1 MTKVNENNKTL
12 FSSTSECQKSQIHST
27 GLKSRWWQGH
37 SHSVDSRG
45 ESTPIFFQ
53 ALVAASILFLSHLLG
68 LPLHICWHSTGFP
81 THLWD
86 CAFFF
91 FFFFPFVSQT
101 RKSQLTYLQFSHC
114 FFCHFKSATELLTWL
129 FVISVVT
136 FQLQIFGLFF
146 IISISSQIFSTWWK
160 TTPILYFSSL
170 NIVSFNTLNIFL
182 TADLK
187 SA

>member
-1 MTKVNENNKTL
+1 MPEVPNPFYWAEIKVVTRPFSLCRLKRGIYSHFL
-12 FSSTSECQKSQIHST
+12 PGFSGCQYSFPFSSP
-27 GLKSRWWQGH
+27 G
-37 SHSVDSRG
+37 
-45 ESTPIFFQ
+45 TPTT
-53 ALVAASILFLSHLLG
+53 HLLTFYRVSHTS
-68 LPLHICWHSTGFP
+68 LRLCII
-81 THLWD
+81 LL
-86 CAFFF
+86 
-91 FFFFPFVSQT
+91 FFFPFVSQT